1 MRDRFLL
8 RAHDLRPI
16 QLDTDRDGSPHVHL
30 KYSDRHISGWKTVGA
45 TKKPIEVE
53 LSGPVWVGNLWGLTL
68 ASLPLTAG
76 TDLTLPTYQYD
87 SA

>member
-8 RAHDLRPI
+8 RPEDLRPI

-45 TKKPIEVE
+45 RKKPIEVE
-53 LSGPVWVGNLWGLTL
+53 LTEPVWDGNLWGLML

-76 TDLTLPTYQYD
+76 TDLTLPTNQ
-87 SA
+87 

>member
-8 RAHDLRPI
+8 RPDDLRLS

-30 KYSDRHISGWKTVGA
+30 EYSDRHISGWKTFGA
-45 TKKPIEVE
+45 AKKPIQVE
-53 LSGPVWVGNLWGLTL
+53 LSGPVWDGNLCGLTL